1 MIRKYKIFFSV
12 LEEQESWLN
21 RMAEQG
27 YRLVKTS
34 FLTYTFEACK
44 PSEYIYRVEVIYDK
58 TRKQQKDYQ
67 IFLKNLGIR
76 TITKNYGTGQLA
88 FGKAKLSAFGKIRT
102 SPGAVN
108 KELLILEKKNNG
120 EPFEVYTVK
129 EDKIR
134 YYGKI
139 LYSFLIFAGFLLLMA
154 IFGRARL
161 GFIENVLTV
170 KRIETIARGFAVI
183 ICIPVL
189 FTAIKVFLRIREFKQ
204 ENTIE

>member
-88 FGKAKLSAFGKIRT
+88 LGKAKLSAFGKIRT
-102 SPGAVN
+102 SSGAVN

-161 GFIENVLTV
+161 GFIENALTV

-189 FTAIKVFLRIREFKQ
+189 FTAIKVFLRIRELKQ

>member
-134 YYGKI
+134 YYGKL

-161 GFIENVLTV
+161 GFIENALIV
-170 KRIETIARGFAVI
+170 KLIEIIARGFAVI

-189 FTAIKVFLRIREFKQ
+189 FTVIKVFLRIRELKQ

>member
-1 MIRKYKIFFSV
+1 MIRKYKIFFSI

-139 LYSFLIFAGFLLLMA
+139 LYSLLIFAGFLLLMA

-161 GFIENVLTV
+161 GFIENALTV
-170 KRIETIARGFAVI
+170 KLIETIARGFAVI

-189 FTAIKVFLRIREFKQ
+189 FTVIKVFLRIRELKQ

>member
-1 MIRKYKIFFSV
+1 
-12 LEEQESWLN
+12 
-21 RMAEQG
+21 MAEQG

-134 YYGKI
+134 YYGKL

-161 GFIENVLTV
+161 GFIENALIV
-170 KRIETIARGFAVI
+170 KLIESIARGFAVI

-189 FTAIKVFLRIREFKQ
+189 FTVIKVFLRIRELKQ